1 MIGLS
6 NPKVRNRLARLS
18 RLSYIVVA
26 FAVAF
31 VGLTLAGVGFGFV
44 FNFTHSAPFGLYKEI
59 SDPAKAPHT
68 PAPYVFFC
76 PDVRWPGMKGE
87 PNYRKPMRTC
97 PDGFAPLIKPVVAW
111 PGDTVETSA
120 QGVTVNGQLLAHTL
134 TIDHDST
141 GHPIRPYAYGTY
153 HVQPGQLWVVSSFSP
168 KSFDS
173 RYFGPIPARSVR
185 HWVQPFLV
193 EKQYDPETSTNRRN
207 LGDSYRMESTNGE
220 NHAIHRT
227 ITSEDDNPSSL
238 HSDFSKPPNGAT
250 FRRRL
255 RLGRRRLERQAVSQL
270 PSPAI
275 SIRVPAV
282 TATNGCIQLCGL
294 LCGGHVERHSRFR
307 ELLRHRGK
315 PCPSRC
321 SSGPLF

>member
-6 NPKVRNRLARLS
+6 NPRFRSRLASLS
-18 RLSYIVVA
+18 HLSYIVVA

-59 SDPAKAPHT
+59 ADPTQAPRT
-68 PAPYVFFC
+68 PSPYVFFC
-76 PDVRWPGMKGE
+76 PDVRWPDMKGE

-120 QGVTVNGQLLAHTL
+120 QGVTVNGQLLANTL

-153 HVQPGQLWVVSSFSP
+153 RVQPGQLWVVSSFSP

-193 EKQYDPETSTNRRN
+193 EKLYHHETNT
-207 LGDSYRMESTNGE
+207 
-220 NHAIHRT
+220 
-227 ITSEDDNPSSL
+227 
-238 HSDFSKPPNGAT
+238 K
-250 FRRRL
+250 
-255 RLGRRRLERQAVSQL
+255 
-270 PSPAI
+270 
-275 SIRVPAV
+275 
-282 TATNGCIQLCGL
+282 
-294 LCGGHVERHSRFR
+294 
-307 ELLRHRGK
+307 
-315 PCPSRC
+315 
-321 SSGPLF
+321 

>member
-6 NPKVRNRLARLS
+6 NPKLRNRFASLS

-68 PAPYVFFC
+68 PALYVFFC
-76 PDVRWPGMKGE
+76 PDVRWAGMKGE

-120 QGVTVNGQLLAHTL
+120 QGITVNGQLLAHTP
-134 TIDHDST
+134 TIDRDST

-153 HVQPGQLWVVSSFSP
+153 RVQPGQLWVVSSFSP

-193 EKQYDPETSTNRRN
+193 EKQYQPETSTN
-207 LGDSYRMESTNGE
+207 
-220 NHAIHRT
+220 
-227 ITSEDDNPSSL
+227 
-238 HSDFSKPPNGAT
+238 
-250 FRRRL
+250 
-255 RLGRRRLERQAVSQL
+255 
-270 PSPAI
+270 
-275 SIRVPAV
+275 
-282 TATNGCIQLCGL
+282 
-294 LCGGHVERHSRFR
+294 
-307 ELLRHRGK
+307 
-315 PCPSRC
+315 
-321 SSGPLF
+321 

>member
-153 HVQPGQLWVVSSFSP
+153 HVQPGQLWVVSLSAPRASTP
-168 KSFDS
+168 VISAQYRLDQCGIGSNLSWS
-173 RYFGPIPARSVR
+173 RSNTIPRRVRS
-185 HWVQPFLV
+185 
-193 EKQYDPETSTNRRN
+193 RRN
-207 LGDSYRMESTNGE
+207 LCDLYRMESTHGE
-220 NHAIHRT
+220 SHRIHGT
-227 ITSEDDNPSSL
+227 ITREDDNPCSL
-238 HSDFSKPPNGAT
+238 HLDSLAQASRTAPLFLTAA
-250 FRRRL
+250 FAL
-255 RLGRRRLERQAVSQL
+255 RRRRLERQEKPLLNSSSPCSVQL
-270 PSPAI
+270 
-275 SIRVPAV
+275 VY
-282 TATNGCIQLCGL
+282 
-294 LCGGHVERHSRFR
+294 
-307 ELLRHRGK
+307 LR
-315 PCPSRC
+315 
-321 SSGPLF
+321 